1 MNGDQQGN
9 EILRVIGSLESSV
22 KSLEKKVDSFDEKF
36 APVIRTCQSFE
47 DYANDREDL
56 PERITTLEKVADEY
70 IKSKPDQD
78 EQKKY
83 IASLRTTIR
92 ACIIA
97 AGLINAVMLAL
108 IAIMTWL
115 FHSGYLRI
123 GP

>member
-1 MNGDQQGN
+1 MNGDQPIN
-9 EILRVIGSLESSV
+9 EILRAVGSLEGTQKELISTLGEFRSDL
-22 KSLEKKVDSFDEKF
+22 KT
-36 APVIRTCQSFE
+36 AMRTCQSFE
-47 DYANDREDL
+47 EYAKAREDF
-56 PERITTLEKVADEY
+56 PTRITTLEKVADEY
-70 IKSKPDQD
+70 IKSKPDQE

-97 AGLINAVMLAL
+97 AGFINAVMLAL
-108 IAIMTWL
+108 IGIMTWM